1 MGVILTSNRCKE
13 KELLQQMREFGEFYR
28 TEFRDVVTGSVED
41 LEVFLQELEKRN
53 IFALS
58 RVVPI
63 EKSFIFFH
71 TRIVMQVCETVRPLL
86 EKILKRESFSVTVE
100 RRGFKGAFSSQEV
113 AKEVGIFVSEFLQE
127 RDGEKPDVNL
137 RNPDKAI
144 VLEALRRRCGIGII
158 AREMMEKYFYFKLP

>member
-1 MGVILTSNRCKE
+1 
-13 KELLQQMREFGEFYR
+13 MREFGEFYR
-28 TEFRDVVTGSVED
+28 TYFRDFIRGRVED

-63 EKSFIFFH
+63 EKSFIFSPR
-71 TRIVMQVCETVRPLL
+71 RIVMQVCETVNPLL
-86 EKILKRESFSVTVE
+86 KKILKRESFSVTVE
-100 RRGFKGAFSSQEV
+100 RRGLKGASSSQEV
-113 AKEVGIFVSEFLQE
+113 AKEVGTFVSEVLEE

-144 VLEALRRRCGIGII
+144 VLETLRRWRGIGII
-158 AREMMEKYFYFKLP
+158 ASEMREKYFYLKLP